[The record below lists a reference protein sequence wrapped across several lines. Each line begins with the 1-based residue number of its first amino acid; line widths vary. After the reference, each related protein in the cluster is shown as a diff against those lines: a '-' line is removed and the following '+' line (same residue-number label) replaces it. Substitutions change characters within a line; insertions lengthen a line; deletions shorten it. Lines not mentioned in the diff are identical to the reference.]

1 MSLRCRRSSFT
12 RKKWL
17 EAFFFSV
24 LVCRRDWRCIYSTN
38 QFQSWIFRFFAK
50 QEILELSLSRFTLLI
65 EVAHFS
71 LRTVFVRAAF
81 RCFGASFRAPREMFF
96 ICILYSIH
104 ESSTLMFRCKL
115 DENEMGDFCMDV
127 CLRVMFNKVHVLK
140 SSALDV
146 SIREVKSLR
155 TFLLTCKKWK
165 SWSATSQNNKLS
177 FPIMLQKINRT

>member
-1 MSLRCRRSSFT
+1 MEGQVSHLQNDQSLSFFCHALFVREIEVT
-12 RKKWL
+12 
-17 EAFFFSV
+17 F
-24 LVCRRDWRCIYSTN
+24 ISTN
-38 QFQSWIFRFFAK
+38 QFQSWIFRFLAK

-96 ICILYSIH
+96 IFILYSIH

-155 TFLLTCKKWK
+155 TFLLTCKK
-165 SWSATSQNNKLS
+165 
-177 FPIMLQKINRT
+177 